1 MEMTPPPLNDISTIV
16 EAKRPQLPIPQWQDI
31 DTAIGAWI
39 LRQFRKFGAKRREKW
54 EQSAKRQA
62 YLAQSWREEMQRVSP
77 NMLHLIS
84 GASFEK
90 PEYWELEAI
99 MKRYPF
105 LRKDRTERR
114 QLLTQFRRGWK
125 SHHITYS

>member
-1 MEMTPPPLNDISTIV
+1 MEMKPPPLNDISTIV

-62 YLAQSWREEMQRVSP
+62 YLAQSWRDEMQRVKP

-90 PEYWELEAI
+90 VPATWFGWNHSVSDVNKVMRAMNYSEIEA
-99 MKRYPF
+99 KRF
-105 LRKDRTERR
+105 L
-114 QLLTQFRRGWK
+114 WK
-125 SHHITYS
+125 NRACNS